1 MTLAEIQE
9 QHDNIANAKNSGL
22 LLALNNT
29 DNAPPTD
36 MQRALDS
43 LSLRGAVGYLPGT
56 LHEAEDIAE
65 QLLQNGVKARILL
78 GNEGTEE
85 SFRALSSQPYHI
97 VHIAT
102 HGFAFSETE
111 LKQQGR
117 QLAFLNEQT
126 DNLDNPLNYSGLLLA
141 GANYVLS
148 GNKLPNGLAD
158 GVLTAREIAQV
169 DLSHTQLVVLS
180 ACQTGLGEIRDDGV
194 FGIQRGFKK
203 AGARSLLMSLWKVSD
218 QATDLMMTTFYERL
232 VAGLP
237 THEAFVQAQQAVSQG
252 GYEDPYYWASFI
264 LLDAME

>member
-1 MTLAEIQE
+1 
-9 QHDNIANAKNSGL
+9 
-22 LLALNNT
+22 
-29 DNAPPTD
+29 

-180 ACQTGLGEIRDDGV
+180 ACQTGLGEIRDDG
-194 FGIQRGFKK
+194 GQ
-203 AGARSLLMSLWKVSD
+203 AHARCS
-218 QATDLMMTTFYERL
+218 
-232 VAGLP
+232 
-237 THEAFVQAQQAVSQG
+237 
-252 GYEDPYYWASFI
+252 
-264 LLDAME
+264 